1 MAERR
6 NILVIMADELAR
18 EGVGCYGGP
27 ALTPAIDRLA
37 ARGARFTNAY
47 TPSPICVPARTSFM
61 TGLPVHAHRLWSSA
75 EPWAGDP
82 PGWGHALREAGYE
95 TASIGKLHHRGLPGN
110 DHGFTREIEPLHVV
124 DGVGWEKALLR
135 RQHHT
140 AYDPAGLA
148 CEVRPAAQD
157 GADDPYSAY
166 DRRVC
171 AASEAWLAANG
182 GRRASD
188 APWAL
193 FVSYLRPHY
202 PLTCPPDY
210 LALYDPERLP
220 PIRFAGEAVEY
231 RHPVVNGLRRYF
243 AYDDHFD
250 AAGRAQARAA
260 YFGLCSFVDALIGRT
275 LKALE
280 AAGAL
285 DETLVILCSDH
296 GEMNGHHG
304 FWTKQ
309 VMYEESV
316 GIPLIAAGPD
326 LPASA
331 TVETPASLT
340 DVAPAIRFAA
350 GLPPSGALFGARPLQ
365 DLAAAPADR
374 ERPIISEYHDGGAV
388 AGAIMLRAG
397 RWKLVAYPGFPQQLF
412 DLEADPH
419 ERCDLGLS
427 AAHAETRARLL
438 ALLAERAD
446 DPDRIDARAFA
457 DQAARIEALGGVEAI
472 INRRGFDH
480 TPAPTGATGA
490 TGATG

>member
-6 NILVIMADELAR
+6 NILVLMADELSR

-82 PGWGHALREAGYE
+82 PGWGHALRAAGYE
-95 TASIGKLHHRGLPGN
+95 TVSIGKLHHRGLPGD
-110 DHGFTREIEPLHVV
+110 DHGFSREILPLHVV
-124 DGVGWEKALLR
+124 DGVGWAKALLR

-140 AYDPAGLA
+140 IYDTAGFAADVGPAGP
-148 CEVRPAAQD
+148 E
-157 GADDPYSAY
+157 GGDDPYGAY
-166 DRRVC
+166 DAQVC
-171 AASEAWLAANG
+171 AASEAWLAEHGA
-182 GRRASD
+182 RRAAE

-210 LALYDPERLP
+210 LKLYDPERLP
-220 PIRFAGEAVEY
+220 PIRFAGDAVEY
-231 RHPVVNGLRRYF
+231 RHPVVNALRRYF
-243 AYDDHFD
+243 DYDDHFD
-250 AAGRAQARAA
+250 AAGRAKARAA

-275 LKALE
+275 LGALE

-304 FWTKQ
+304 LWTKQ
-309 VMYEESV
+309 VMYEDSV
-316 GIPLIAAGPD
+316 GIPLIAAGPG
-326 LPASA
+326 LPRGA
-331 TVETPASLT
+331 TIETPASLT
-340 DVAPAIRFAA
+340 DVAPSVRRAA
-350 GLPPSGALFGARPLQ
+350 GLAADDTAFGARALQ
-365 DLAAAPADR
+365 DLADAPPDP
-374 ERPIISEYHDGGAV
+374 ERPIVSEYHDGGAIT
-388 AGAIMLRAG
+388 GAIMLRAG
-397 RWKLVAYPGFPQQLF
+397 RWKLVAYPGFPPQLF
-412 DLEADPH
+412 DLDADPY
-419 ERCDLGLS
+419 EQQDLGLS
-427 AAHAETRARLL
+427 AAHAETRTRLL

-446 DPDRIDARAFA
+446 DPERIDARAFA

-472 INRRGFDH
+472 MTRRGFDH
-480 TPAPTGATGA
+480 TPAPTGETA
-490 TGATG
+490 